1 MRYQGCGGRSATDHA
16 SGDPTSGGAT
26 KSPTRVDPR
35 RARTRAALIAA
46 GQQLL
51 AERRLD
57 ASIQQITDTAGVG
70 FGSFFNHF
78 TDKAELWTAALA
90 ETLRAHG
97 DIASTLTDGM
107 DDPAEVVCV
116 GMRLAGR
123 MQHTYP
129 QLARVLL
136 NTGPAAVM
144 AQESG
149 LIDHVRK
156 DITAAVDSAR
166 FDIDVEFAVHITA
179 GAMLGLTALLDA
191 NPGLDADA
199 LADEYAVRMLRAY
212 GLSKTEATQVASRPL
227 PDLPSLA

>member
-1 MRYQGCGGRSATDHA
+1 MEHVSSETT
-16 SGDPTSGGAT
+16 SGDPRRAPRARRRTT

-144 AQESG
+144 AQETG
-149 LIDHVRK
+149 LMDH
-156 DITAAVDSAR
+156 
-166 FDIDVEFAVHITA
+166 
-179 GAMLGLTALLDA
+179 
-191 NPGLDADA
+191 
-199 LADEYAVRMLRAY
+199 
-212 GLSKTEATQVASRPL
+212 
-227 PDLPSLA
+227 

>member
-1 MRYQGCGGRSATDHA
+1 MDHA
-16 SGDPTSGGAT
+16 SSETTSGDPRRAPRARRGTT
-26 KSPTRVDPR
+26 KSPRADPR

-46 GQQLL
+46 GQRLL
-51 AERRLD
+51 AEGRLD

-97 DIASTLTDGM
+97 DIVHTLTDGM
-107 DDPAEVVCV
+107 DDAAEVVCV
-116 GMRLAGR
+116 GLRLAGR
-123 MQHTYP
+123 MQRTYP

-136 NTGPAAVM
+136 NMGPAAVM

-149 LIDHVRK
+149 LIDHVRR
-156 DITAAVDSAR
+156 DITAAVDSGR
-166 FDIDVEFAVHITA
+166 VDIDDVELAVHMTA

-199 LADEYAVRMLRAY
+199 LADKYAVRMLRTY
-212 GLSKTEATQVASRPL
+212 GLSKTEATQVAARPL